1 MCLARKSLHVF
12 ISPPVLFLLLQRCHA
27 SLHVRK
33 TILSTTV
40 TASAAWRALRSTV
53 EKNSYCSYRYL
64 PALPHSPV

>member
-1 MCLARKSLHVF
+1 MLFSL
-12 ISPPVLFLLLQRCHA
+12 SQMRHA
-27 SLHVRK
+27 SLHVWK
-33 TILSTTV
+33 TMLSTTV